1 MAVHKPIGDVT
12 FTMSGF
18 FVHSTVRGICV
29 VYESE
34 IGLNLKDVSTS
45 IHGPLDWSKYTLN
58 QPMAQL

>member
-12 FTMSGF
+12 LTMCRF
-18 FVHSTVRGICV
+18 FVHSIVRGICV

-34 IGLNLKDVSTS
+34 IGLNLKDVSAS
-45 IHGPLDWSKYTLN
+45 IHKFLDWSKCTY